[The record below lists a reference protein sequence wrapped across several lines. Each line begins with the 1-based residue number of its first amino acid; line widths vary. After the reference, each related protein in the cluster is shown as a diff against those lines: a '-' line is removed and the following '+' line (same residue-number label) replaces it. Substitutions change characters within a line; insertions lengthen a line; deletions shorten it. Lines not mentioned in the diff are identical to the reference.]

1 MVGVGHRRE
10 VEGMTYFTKPSFRKT
25 FRKLSNAGSLPEM
38 NPTGYLSLRQR
49 VLLGSQSL
57 IVLLFAFKVWLDEHG
72 CPVGTA
78 LPQLSVSSLKPRDC
92 EFGES

>member
-1 MVGVGHRRE
+1 
-10 VEGMTYFTKPSFRKT
+10 MTYFNRSSFRKA

-38 NPTGYLSLRQR
+38 NPIGYLVPASTSPTGEAIINCSPLFF
-49 VLLGSQSL
+49 QS
-57 IVLLFAFKVWLDEHG
+57 FQSVWLDEHG

-78 LPQLSVSSLKPRDC
+78 LPQLSGLSLKPGDC